1 MNNKIDLAK
10 IVKESLSAAGVSK
23 EKLSE
28 AMVAQQKRYP
38 QVSEMVSQKT
48 KDAHERLYKNY
59 VEKFNRISAELDTAS
74 RETDSNGA
82 EYRNLKVDETQN
94 LNAIWLH
101 ELYFSNCFDPHSE
114 IFADSYAYLHLQRD
128 FGSFEEW
135 QRHFVACAMSAREGW
150 AVCAYNI
157 FLRKYVNTVID
168 GHSNNVM
175 LGLYPVVVLDM
186 HSHSYYRDY
195 LDDKQSYII
204 SQMRE
209 INWTVVEERVKRAER
224 IGEVIK

>member
-1 MNNKIDLAK
+1 MSKIDLKK
-10 IVKESLSAAGVSK
+10 IVKESLSAAGASK
-23 EKLSE
+23 EDLNE

-82 EYRNLKVDETQN
+82 EYRNLRVDETQN

-114 IFADSYAYLHLQRD
+114 VFADSYSYLHLQRD

-186 HSHSYYRDY
+186 HSHAYYRDY
-195 LDDKQSYII
+195 LDDKQSFVI

-224 IGEVIK
+224 IGEVLK